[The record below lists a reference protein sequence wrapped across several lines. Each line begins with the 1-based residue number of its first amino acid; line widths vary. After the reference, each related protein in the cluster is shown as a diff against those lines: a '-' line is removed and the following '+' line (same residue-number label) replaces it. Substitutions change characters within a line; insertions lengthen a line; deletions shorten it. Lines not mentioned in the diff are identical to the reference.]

1 MDLKLDPF
9 ITEKT
14 LVFTV
19 TSDGYKFYTWN
30 LYKMLQ
36 QLKVPWKL
44 CILCLDR
51 ESKEFF
57 DRIAQIPSRL
67 YLMPGDRVM
76 HKEPVRFGTTPFKRM
91 NRMKIQA
98 LQELSQRSELD
109 RLIFMDSD
117 IAVFK
122 DFVPYFTDLLQTEPL
137 VFQCDENINES
148 LQPQDRGSGSFA
160 CSNASN
166 CTNPCTG
173 VIGMLLNSETRPK
186 FRELYKIV
194 SEQWRPALTDQDYIA
209 NRLKAMAL
217 SYSTL
222 PRGDFPNGIFL
233 ANNKYK
239 ETNPYLV
246 HFNYIV
252 GKMKQRIM
260 MEKDCWLLPE
270 YV

>member
-9 ITEKT
+9 IKDKT

-36 QLKVPWKL
+36 MLKVPWKL

-51 ESKEFF
+51 ESNDFF
-57 DRIAQIPSRL
+57 NRIAQIPSRL
-67 YLMPGDRVM
+67 YLMPGDRVL
-76 HKEPVRFGTTPFKRM
+76 HKEPVRFGTPPFKRM
-91 NRMKIQA
+91 NRMKIKA
-98 LQELSQRSELD
+98 LQELSQRGDVE
-109 RLIFMDSD
+109 RLIFIDSD

-137 VFQCDENINES
+137 VFQCDENI
-148 LQPQDRGSGSFA
+148 DGSFR
-160 CSNASN
+160 CSSSSA

-186 FRELYKIV
+186 FKDLYKIE
-194 SEQWRPALTDQDYIA
+194 SEPWGVAMTDQDYIGS
-209 NRLKAMAL
+209 RLKQLSL
-217 SYSTL
+217 SYGTL
-222 PRGDFPNGIFL
+222 SRTEFPNGIFL
-233 ANNKYK
+233 PNNKYK
-239 ETNPYLV
+239 EGDPYLV

-252 GKMKQRIM
+252 GKAKQAKMI
-260 MEKDCWLLPE
+260 EKECWVLPE

>member
-1 MDLKLDPF
+1 MDLKIDSF
-9 ITEKT
+9 IYEKT

-44 CILCLDR
+44 CILCLDK
-51 ESKEFF
+51 ESNEFF
-57 DRIAQIPSRL
+57 TRIAQIPSRL
-67 YLMPGDRVM
+67 YLMPGDKVL
-76 HKEPVRFGTTPFKRM
+76 HKEPVRFGSVPFKRM
-91 NRMKIQA
+91 NRMKIKS
-98 LQELSQRSELD
+98 LQELSQRSELE
-109 RLIFMDSD
+109 RLIFIDSD

-122 DFVPYFTDLLQTEPL
+122 DFVAYFAEKLLSEPL
-137 VFQCDENINES
+137 LFQCDEKI
-148 LQPQDRGSGSFA
+148 DDSFD
-160 CSNASN
+160 CSNTKA
-166 CTNPCTG
+166 CKNPCTG
-173 VIGMLLNSETRPK
+173 VIGMALTEETRPHLK
-186 FRELYKIV
+186 NLYKV
-194 SEQWRPALTDQDYIA
+194 ESEQWGTAMTDQDYIA
-209 NRLKAMAL
+209 NRLLALGL

-222 PRGDFPNGIFL
+222 PRTEFPNGIFL

-239 ETNPYLV
+239 ENNPYLV

-260 MEKDCWLLPE
+260 IEKECWTLPE

>member
-1 MDLKLDPF
+1 MDLKIEPF
-9 ITEKT
+9 LTEKT

-30 LYKMLQ
+30 LYKILQ
-36 QLKVPWKL
+36 ALKVPWKL

-51 ESKEFF
+51 ESKDFF

-76 HKEPVRFGTTPFKRM
+76 HKEPVRFGTPSFKRM
-91 NRMKIQA
+91 NRMKLKA
-98 LQELSQRSELD
+98 LQELSQRPELD
-109 RLIFMDSD
+109 TLIFMDSD

-122 DFVPYFTDLLQTEPL
+122 DFVPILKEYLKDAPL
-137 VFQCDENINES
+137 VFQCDEKIEES
-148 LQPQDRGSGSFA
+148 FE
-160 CSNASN
+160 CSNTKA

-173 VIGMLLNSETRPK
+173 VIGMALTGETRPQLK
-186 FRELYKIV
+186 NLYKV
-194 SEQWRPALTDQDYIA
+194 EQEPWGTAMTDQDYIA
-209 NRLKAMAL
+209 NRLLALQL
-217 SYSTL
+217 SYTTL
-222 PRGDFPNGIFL
+222 SRTEFPNGIFL
-233 ANNKYK
+233 AKDRYK
-239 ETNPYLV
+239 EGNPYLV

-260 MEKDCWLLPE
+260 MEKECWALPE

>member
-1 MDLKLDPF
+1 MDLKLDSF
-9 ITEKT
+9 IKDKN

-19 TSDGYKFYTWN
+19 TSDGYKYYTWN

-36 QLKVPWKL
+36 ALKVPWKL

-51 ESKEFF
+51 ESNDFF
-57 DRIAQIPSRL
+57 NRIAQIPSRL
-67 YLMPGDRVM
+67 YLMPGDRVL
-76 HKEPVRFGTTPFKRM
+76 HKEPVRFGTPPFKRM
-91 NRMKIQA
+91 NRMKIKA
-98 LQELSQRSELD
+98 LQELSQRSDLE
-109 RLIFMDSD
+109 RLIFIDSD

-137 VFQCDENINES
+137 VFQCDESINGSFDCSNIN
-148 LQPQDRGSGSFA
+148 
-160 CSNASN
+160 N

-173 VIGMLLNSETRPK
+173 VIGMLCNSETRPK
-186 FRELYKIV
+186 FKDLYKIE
-194 SEQWRPALTDQDYIA
+194 SETWGIAMTDQDYIA
-209 NRLKAMAL
+209 NRLKALSL
-217 SYSTL
+217 SYATL

-239 ETNPYLV
+239 EGDPYLV

>member
-1 MDLKLDPF
+1 MDVKIDPF
-9 ITEKT
+9 LMDKT

-19 TSDGYKFYTWN
+19 TSDGYKLYTWN

-36 QLKVPWKL
+36 ALKVPWKL

-57 DRIAQIPSRL
+57 DRFAQIPSRL
-67 YLMPGDRVM
+67 YLMPGDRVI
-76 HKEPVRFGTTPFKRM
+76 HKEPARFGTTPFKRM
-91 NRMKIQA
+91 NRMKLKA
-98 LQELSQRSELD
+98 LQEFSQRPEVD
-109 RLIFMDSD
+109 RLLFIDSD

-122 DFVPYFTDLLQTEPL
+122 DFVPYFKDALQTDPL
-137 VFQCDENINES
+137 LFQCDES
-148 LQPQDRGSGSFA
+148 LNGSFH
-160 CSNASN
+160 CSTTSQ

-186 FRELYKIV
+186 FRDLYKIV
-194 SEQWRPALTDQDYIA
+194 SEQWGPALTDQDYIA
-209 NRLKAMAL
+209 SRLVSMGL
-217 SYSTL
+217 SYATL
-222 PRGDFPNGIFL
+222 PRTEFPNGIFL

-239 ETNPYLV
+239 EGDPYLV

-260 MEKDCWLLPE
+260 MEKECWTLPE

>member
-19 TSDGYKFYTWN
+19 TSDGYKYYTWN

-36 QLKVPWKL
+36 NLKIPWKL

-51 ESKEFF
+51 ESKDFF

-67 YLMPGDRVM
+67 FLMPGDRVI
-76 HKEPVRFGTTPFKRM
+76 HKEPARFGTTPFKRM
-91 NRMKIQA
+91 NRMKLKA
-98 LQELSQRSELD
+98 LQELSQRFELD
-109 RLIFMDSD
+109 RLIFIDSD

-122 DFVPYFTDLLQTEPL
+122 DFVPYFNDVLQTDPL
-137 VFQCDENINES
+137 LFQCDENIEGS
-148 LQPQDRGSGSFA
+148 LR
-160 CSNASN
+160 CSNTSA

-194 SEQWRPALTDQDYIA
+194 SEVWGAAMTDQDYIA
-209 NRLKAMAL
+209 TRLKMIEL
-217 SYSTL
+217 SYATL
-222 PRGDFPNGIFL
+222 PRTEFPNGIFL

-239 ETNPYLV
+239 EGDPYLI
-246 HFNYIV
+246 HFNYII
-252 GKMKQRIM
+252 GKAKQAKMI
-260 MEKDCWLLPE
+260 EKECWVLPE